1 MDSVQYRY
9 RRRRFHG
16 AILAAVLAMISVDT
30 LAAQSSVV
38 ENRSSASS
46 PPSAA
51 LFWQIDSDL
60 VGTHLDAQTPELSA
74 HIDRLMAEMTDEERV
89 AQLLM
94 VSWADEEP
102 TPEVMRWIRERN
114 IGGVKV
120 FGWNGE
126 NLVTLARA
134 IDEMQQAS
142 ISTDNGIPLF
152 TATDQEGGWVRH
164 VKDGTSVTPGNMA
177 IGAGGLPYDA
187 LMTGRYIG
195 LELRALGINMNFAP
209 TVDVYR
215 NPEAH
220 VIGPR
225 AFSSNARQTGMLG
238 IAYYR
243 GLDEVGV
250 IATAKHFPGHGNAG
264 GDSHGMLPIIEDSYD
279 ELWDVDMLPFRMLIR
294 DGVPAVLSGH
304 LSFPEVTGDFA
315 PASISP
321 YFKRNVL
328 RDELNFEGIV
338 ITDDLHMGGALEYGA
353 AQGWSFD
360 EVVLRAVEA
369 GNDIVMF
376 SQTPEFNG
384 PIWNTLIDAYRSDRS
399 FRRRVDES
407 VRRLLRL
414 KLTYLRPDWRVPL
427 EPDVSAIRSVMR
439 TDEAQEFFLD
449 QAGRSVTVV
458 ADNGLP
464 LNPATVG
471 RVLLVGNDPEFRRQ
485 GRAVFPEADVLRF
498 ENPAFYSS
506 SRRDRQRFAAAARR
520 YDTVVFL
527 LSDPGSLEI
536 LQAGEDSAENITV
549 YSILTPIYFS
559 ELPWVQRAIAA
570 YGWGR
575 ESYESGFSALL
586 GRTPAPGRLP
596 ISAPDHSAP

>member
-1 MDSVQYRY
+1 MASVQQ
-9 RRRRFHG
+9 RRGARRP
-16 AILAAVLAMISVDT
+16 ATVVTATILAMSIVQFLT
-30 LAAQSSVV
+30 AQTSMV
-38 ENRSSASS
+38 ENRDSRTTEPSS
-46 PPSAA
+46 A
-51 LFWQIDSDL
+51 LFWQIDSDV
-60 VGTHLDAQTPELSA
+60 VGTHLSEQTPELTA
-74 HIDRLMAEMTDEERV
+74 HIQSLLSNMTDEERV

-94 VSWADEEP
+94 VSWAAPEP

-126 NLVTLARA
+126 NLATLAEA
-134 IDEMQQAS
+134 IDEMQSAS

-215 NPEAH
+215 NPDAH

-225 AFSSNARQTGMLG
+225 AFSSDARQTGILG
-238 IAYYR
+238 VAYYR
-243 GLDEVGV
+243 GLDETGV

-264 GDSHGMLPIIEDSYD
+264 GDSHGILPIINDDYD
-279 ELWDVDMLPFRMLIR
+279 TLWEVDMLPFRMLIR

-304 LSFPEVTGDFA
+304 LSFPEVTGNLA

-321 YFKRNVL
+321 FFKQNVL
-328 RDELNFEGIV
+328 RDQLSFEGIV

-360 EVVLRAVEA
+360 EVVMRAVEA

-376 SQTPEFNG
+376 SQTPEFDG
-384 PIWNTLIDAYRSDRS
+384 AIWNTLIAKYRSDAD

-407 VRRLLRL
+407 VRRILRL
-414 KLTYLRPDWRVPL
+414 KLTYLRSEGRVPL
-427 EPDVSAIRSVMR
+427 QPDVAAIRSVMR
-439 TDEAQEFFLD
+439 TEEAQSFFLD
-449 QAGRSVTVV
+449 QAGRSVTVI
-458 ADNGLP
+458 ADDGLP
-464 LNPATVG
+464 LSTATAG
-471 RVLLVGNDPEFRRQ
+471 RVLLVGNDPEFIRSGRQ
-485 GRAVFPEADVLRF
+485 AFPGADTLRF

-506 SRRDRQRFAAAARR
+506 SRNDRQRFAAAARR
-520 YDTVVFL
+520 YDTVIFL

-536 LQAGEDSAENITV
+536 LQAGDDSADAITV

-586 GRTPAPGRLP
+586 GQIPAPGRLP
-596 ISAPDHSAP
+596 ISSQISP

>member
-1 MDSVQYRY
+1 MQH
-9 RRRRFHG
+9 RRARGRSRH
-16 AILAAVLAMISVDT
+16 ALTAVLLAIIIVDV
-30 LAAQSSVV
+30 LAAQTGMV
-38 ENRSSASS
+38 ENRSAQPQQPSS
-46 PPSAA
+46 A
-51 LFWQIDSDL
+51 LFWQIDGDA
-60 VGTHLDAQTPELSA
+60 VGAHLNEQTPELAA
-74 HIDRLMAEMTDEERV
+74 HIERLLSEMTDEERV

-94 VSWADEEP
+94 VSWATPEP

-126 NLVTLARA
+126 NLTTLAEA
-134 IDEMQQAS
+134 INEMQRAS
-142 ISTDNGIPLF
+142 IDTDNGIPLF

-215 NPEAH
+215 NPDAH

-225 AFSSNARQTGMLG
+225 AFSSDARQTGILG
-238 IAYYR
+238 VAYYR
-243 GLDEVGV
+243 GLEETGV

-264 GDSHGMLPIIEDSYD
+264 GDSHGMLPVINDD
-279 ELWDVDMLPFRMLIR
+279 FQTLWEVDMLPFRMLIR

-304 LSFPEVTGDFA
+304 LSFPQVTGDLA

-321 YFKRNVL
+321 YFKQNVL
-328 RDELNFEGIV
+328 RDQLSFEGIV

-360 EVVLRAVEA
+360 EVVMRAVEV

-376 SQTPEFNG
+376 SQTPEFDG
-384 PIWNTLIDAYRSDRS
+384 PIWNTLIDAYRSDAT

-407 VRRLLRL
+407 VRRILRL

-427 EPDVSAIRSVMR
+427 QPDVAAIRSVMR
-439 TDEAQEFFLD
+439 TEEAQSFFLD

-458 ADNGLP
+458 VDDGLP
-464 LNPATVG
+464 LSPSTAG
-471 RVLLVGNDPEFRRQ
+471 RVLLVGNDPEFLRS
-485 GRAVFPEADVLRF
+485 GRAVFPGADTMRF
-498 ENPAFYSS
+498 ENRGFYSS
-506 SRRDRQRFAAAARR
+506 SQSDRRRFAAAAHR
-520 YDTVVFL
+520 YDTVIFL
-527 LSDPGSLEI
+527 LSDPASVEI
-536 LQAGEDSAENITV
+536 LQAGADSAESITV
-549 YSILTPIYFS
+549 YSILTPIYFA
-559 ELPWVQRAIAA
+559 ELPWIQRGIAA

-575 ESYESGFSALL
+575 ESYESGFSALV
-586 GRTPAPGRLP
+586 GRTPAPGQLP
-596 ISAPDHSAP
+596 ISTRNAP

>member
-1 MDSVQYRY
+1 MVTAQHRSAASRTHLAIIVAILSICSVQLL
-9 RRRRFHG
+9 G
-16 AILAAVLAMISVDT
+16 
-30 LAAQSSVV
+30 AQSSMV
-38 ENRSSASS
+38 ENRSASAVEPSS
-46 PPSAA
+46 A
-51 LFWQIDSDL
+51 LFWDIDSDA
-60 VGTHLDAQTPELSA
+60 VGTFQDDVSPELTA
-74 HIDRLMAEMTDEERV
+74 HIEEIMAEMSDEERV

-94 VSWADEEP
+94 VSWAAEEP

-126 NLVTLARA
+126 NRTTRA
-134 IDEMQQAS
+134 EAIHEMQEAS
-142 ISTDNGIPLF
+142 LATENGIPLF

-215 NPEAH
+215 NPDAH

-225 AFSSNARQTGMLG
+225 AFSSDARQSGILG

-243 GLDEVGV
+243 GLDEAGV

-264 GDSHGMLPIIEDSYD
+264 GDSHGMLPVITDDYET
-279 ELWDVDMLPFRMLIR
+279 LWDVDMLPFRMLIR

-304 LSFPEVTGDFA
+304 LSFPEITGDYA
-315 PASISP
+315 PASISA
-321 YFKRNVL
+321 YFKQNVL
-328 RDELNFEGIV
+328 RDELSFEGIV

-376 SQTPEFNG
+376 SQTPAFDG
-384 PIWNTLIDAYRSDRS
+384 PIWNTLIDAYRSDPEIRQQ
-399 FRRRVDES
+399 VDES

-414 KLTYLRPDWRVPL
+414 KLTYLRPEWRVPL
-427 EPDVSAIRSVMR
+427 QPDVTAIRSLMR
-439 TDEAQEFFLD
+439 TDEAQSFFLD

-458 ADNGLP
+458 ADEGLP
-464 LNPATVG
+464 LNPTTAG
-471 RVLLVGNDPEFRRQ
+471 RVLLVGNDPEFIRSGRR
-485 GRAVFPEADVLRF
+485 AFPGADTLRF
-498 ENPAFYSS
+498 ENRAFYSS
-506 SRRDRQRFAAAARR
+506 SRSDRQRFAAAARR

-527 LSDPGSLEI
+527 LSDPGSLQI
-536 LQAGEDSAENITV
+536 LQAGSDSAEAITV
-549 YSILTPIYFS
+549 YSVLTPIYFS
-559 ELPWVQRAIAA
+559 ELPWVRRGIAA

-586 GRTPAPGRLP
+586 GQIPAPGRLP
-596 ISAPDHSAP
+596 ISEPRTP

>member
-9 RRRRFHG
+9 RRPRVQG
-16 AILAAVLAMISVDT
+16 AVLAAVLAMISVDT

-60 VGTHLDAQTPELSA
+60 VGTHLDAKTPELSA
-74 HIDRLMAEMTDEERV
+74 HIERLMAEMTDEERV

-142 ISTDNGIPLF
+142 LSTDNGIPLF

-243 GLDEVGV
+243 GLDEAGV

-264 GDSHGMLPIIEDSYD
+264 GDSHGMLPVIEDSYD

-304 LSFPEVTGDFA
+304 LSFPEVTGNFA

-384 PIWNTLIDAYRSDRS
+384 PIWNTLIDAYRSDSS

-427 EPDVSAIRSVMR
+427 QPDVSAIRSVMR
-439 TDEAQEFFLD
+439 TDEAQKFFLD

-464 LNPATVG
+464 LNPATAG

-485 GRAVFPEADVLRF
+485 GRAVFPGADVLRF

-536 LQAGEDSAENITV
+536 LQAGEDSAESITV

-596 ISAPDHSAP
+596 ISAPDHNAP